1 MARSMA
7 RDKKVLRN
15 LDDEIYRIAP
25 KTYAKGAEGRDAR
38 EEYGRINREK
48 RFEKNQMNRM
58 AKGGSVKGK
67 QTKADKLDER
77 LGNIDGK
84 ESTKSQSYSS
94 RRNESNAIKGK
105 GKMRT
110 VQARGCGLA
119 KRGCGP
125 TYLC

>member
-1 MARSMA
+1 MPGSMA

-25 KTYAKGAEGRDAR
+25 KTYAKGAKGRNAR
-38 EEYGRINREK
+38 EEYGRVDREK
-48 RFEKNQMNRM
+48 NFEKRQMNRM
-58 AKGGSVKGK
+58 AKGGSVKS
-67 QTKADKLDER
+67 KA
-77 LGNIDGK
+77 
-84 ESTKSQSYSS
+84 
-94 RRNESNAIKGK
+94 K
-105 GKMRT
+105 GKMNS

>member
-25 KTYAKGAEGRDAR
+25 KTYAKGAEGKDAR
-38 EEYGRINREK
+38 EEYGRIDREK
-48 RFEKNQMNRM
+48 RFEKNKMNKM

-67 QTKADKLDER
+67 QTKSDRLDER

-84 ESTKSQSYSS
+84 ESTKSQSYRS
-94 RRNESNAIKGK
+94 RR

>member
-7 RDKKVLRN
+7 RDEKVLRN

-25 KTYAKGAEGRDAR
+25 KTYAKGAEGKDAR

-58 AKGGSVKGK
+58 ATGGAVKSK
-67 QTKADKLDER
+67 
-77 LGNIDGK
+77 
-84 ESTKSQSYSS
+84 
-94 RRNESNAIKGK
+94 
-105 GKMRT
+105 KMRT
-110 VQARGCGLA
+110 VQARGGGIA
-119 KRGCGP
+119 KRGNGP